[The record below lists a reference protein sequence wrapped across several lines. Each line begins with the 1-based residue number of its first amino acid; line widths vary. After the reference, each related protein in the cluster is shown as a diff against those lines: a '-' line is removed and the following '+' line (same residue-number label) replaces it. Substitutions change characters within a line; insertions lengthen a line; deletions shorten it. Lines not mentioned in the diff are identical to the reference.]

1 MAQEIEKKFLVAS
14 DAWKNDVTRS
24 IPLRQGYLCGNRQA
38 SVRVRLAGD
47 TADINIKS
55 ATLGVERQE
64 FEYAIPPD
72 EAREL
77 LDTLCMRPMIEKTR
91 HYVPH
96 AGHVWEVDVFE
107 GDNAGLVVAEVELNA
122 PTDEPQMPSWVGQ
135 EVSHDPRYYNTSL
148 VQHPFRNW

>member
-1 MAQEIEKKFLVAS
+1 MAQEIEKKFLVVS
-14 DAWKNDVTRS
+14 DAWQDQVTHS
-24 IPLRQGYLCGNRQA
+24 VSLRQGYLCGNTQA
-38 SVRVRLAGD
+38 SVRVRLAGEK
-47 TADINIKS
+47 ADINIKS

-64 FEYAIPPD
+64 FEYAIPPQ

-77 LDTLCMRPMIEKTR
+77 LDGLCMRPMIEKTR

-96 AGHVWEVDVFE
+96 AGHLWEVDVFE

-122 PTDEPQMPSWVGQ
+122 PTDEPQLPSWVGQ

-148 VQHPFRNW
+148 VQHPFKNW